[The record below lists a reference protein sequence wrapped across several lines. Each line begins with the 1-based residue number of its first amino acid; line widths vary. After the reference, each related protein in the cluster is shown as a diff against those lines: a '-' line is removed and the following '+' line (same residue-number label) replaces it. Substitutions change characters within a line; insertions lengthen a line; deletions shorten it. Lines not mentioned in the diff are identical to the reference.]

1 MGQVQSYYRILG
13 LEADASASEIR
24 DALQKMR
31 DIDTEGSY
39 TAILNKIEKNLLP
52 RNSRK
57 ETAQAISEAVAE
69 TAFSEPDP
77 VPPPAPKA
85 AGSRFD
91 RIFSRPSKA
100 EEDKA
105 EAPPEEDDLRFEP
118 PKMKDT
124 FYDLGDED
132 HDMAHP
138 QARLDRAPVQDTRR
152 FLSEEEIR
160 AYNRPPSTFAK
171 IVNTRNFILLALA
184 GGAIAAGYIF
194 GMPLYQQYLAG
205 KQSNDALPVITRATE
220 EVDRFIRQNKY
231 FPDNLSGSY
240 GSEIYSLRID
250 SNAETLYLT
259 FNQQAAEPLRGHA
272 ITMESYLAPNI
283 GLQWRCGISAGFP
296 ETHKP
301 TQCR

>member
-1 MGQVQSYYRILG
+1 MSYETIRVDREGPLVTITLNRPERLNAMPPQMADELGQ
-13 LEADASASEIR
+13 A
-24 DALQKMR
+24 
-31 DIDTEGSY
+31 
-39 TAILNKIEKNLLP
+39 
-52 RNSRK
+52 
-57 ETAQAISEAVAE
+57 
-69 TAFSEPDP
+69 
-77 VPPPAPKA
+77 
-85 AGSRFD
+85 
-91 RIFSRPSKA
+91 
-100 EEDKA
+100 
-105 EAPPEEDDLRFEP
+105 
-118 PKMKDT
+118 

-231 FPDNLSGSY
+231 FPDNLSAHWLFLRRQSPCAVFRKEMR
-240 GSEIYSLRID
+240 SMKCASISSL
-250 SNAETLYLT
+250 
-259 FNQQAAEPLRGHA
+259 PLA
-272 ITMESYLAPNI
+272 
-283 GLQWRCGISAGFP
+283 W
-296 ETHKP
+296 HK
-301 TQCR
+301 RAKSFL